1 VLCATTL
8 NPFYATAYAS
18 RFDGWPALGAIN
30 SSPPF
35 STTPDARIASCTAS
49 AALPFT
55 TAAIFFLGLVHLK
68 LSPYIHLPYHPD
80 ARPKQSNPYW

>member
-1 VLCATTL
+1 VLWATTL
-8 NPFYATAYAS
+8 NPGNATACAN
-18 RFDGWPALGAIN
+18 RFDGWPAWGAIAT
-30 SSPPF
+30 SLPF
-35 STTPDARIASCTAS
+35 STTPHARVACCTAS

-55 TAAIFFLGLVHLK
+55 TAAIFFSGLVHLK